1 MTRALQYRQPGTD
14 PDWPTGLTDRDLDL
28 ALERND
34 VAYLYRVAGA
44 LMVAAEYQEEDAEEN
59 RRLRE
64 ALEEAAEDSGEDAV
78 AAILAL
84 KKERDR
90 LAAVLGEIGDLCLED
105 DPATAV
111 GAIRRVLDRV
121 AP

>member
-34 VAYLYRVAGA
+34 VAFLYRVAGS
-44 LMVAAEYQEEDAEEN
+44 LMVAAENQDKDAAEN

-90 LAAVLGEIGDLCLED
+90 LAAGLREIGDLLLVED
-105 DPATAV
+105 DPATV
-111 GAIRRVLDRV
+111 LIRRVLDRV